1 MYLDEK
7 LNYNTHIKEKLS
19 KVYKGIGLLRNV
31 SNKLPRQA
39 LVTIYKAF
47 IKPHLDYG
55 DIVYDKPDNETF
67 INKIEKAQYD
77 AALAVTGAIRGTSRE
92 KLYAELG
99 IESLKFRRWF
109 RKLACFYKIQ
119 STELPK
125 YLLQLIPNNNH
136 HYILRKPL
144 DILHYYCRT
153 NTSEFIQITQLARKI
168 PGTSP
173 EAPLKVLTADLQGT
187 FRRLLGDQHKN

>member
-7 LNYNTHIKEKLS
+7 LNYNTHIKEKFS

-67 INKIEKAQYD
+67 IDKIEKAQYD

-125 YLLQLIPNNNH
+125 YLLQFPLII
-136 HYILRKPL
+136 ILTL
-144 DILHYYCRT
+144 WGNLL
-153 NTSEFIQITQLARKI
+153 TSHITTAELIYSRIQFFQM
-168 PGTSP
+168 S
-173 EAPLKVLTADLQGT
+173 
-187 FRRLLGDQHKN
+187 